1 MADRRAKGLCSLPP
15 QERRRRRRRQQI
27 NLNMGRPPLMSHR
40 LPDVHLHPPP
50 TPLHPLANLPIP
62 LPLHRSHPRLRPH
75 YNPPPHGSSMVRNMA
90 LSPSRDLER
99 RPDLRQ
105 EHSHHLPV
113 DRFSR
118 RQRHRWRHDERGSE
132 VLWHVPHAHGSC
144 LGLSDHRRLGR
155 KLFHPAD
162 GQAFSC
168 YCDLQRYRE
177 LRFDLWDLLLSW

>member
-1 MADRRAKGLCSLPP
+1 MAHRRAKSLRSLPP

-75 YNPPPHGSSMVRNMA
+75 YNPPPHGSSMVCNMA
-90 LSPSRDLER
+90 HSTSRHMER

-105 EHSHHLPV
+105 KHPHHLPT
-113 DRFSR
+113 DRFRCGQRYR
-118 RQRHRWRHDERGSE
+118 RRHDERGSE

-144 LGLSDHRRLGR
+144 LSFSDHCRLGC
-155 KLFHPAD
+155 KLFHPAN
-162 GQAFSC
+162 GQALGC
-168 YCDLQRYRE
+168 NCDLQCNR
-177 LRFDLWDLLLSW
+177 